1 MFPSVQINALN
12 QLSGEN
18 KEIERHALFVGV
30 GTVNPGKL
38 LALTPDSDFD
48 KVFGETDTDL
58 KKQVRAAML
67 NAGQNWFAHVYI
79 AQEDGYDF
87 VECVK
92 KANQTASFEYC
103 VNTRYLGVI
112 KQVLGNCKNAMQNY
126 LLNLVV
132 VLSSSRL
139 YKVLIM
145 INLMVKHGINMCR
158 NLPLCNKPLSP
169 STFALCLYYSA
180 MRRAY

>member
-1 MFPSVQINALN
+1 
-12 QLSGEN
+12 
-18 KEIERHALFVGV
+18 
-30 GTVNPGKL
+30 
-38 LALTPDSDFD
+38 
-48 KVFGETDTDL
+48 
-58 KKQVRAAML
+58 ML

-103 VNTRYLGVI
+103 VNTRYLGVDKASI
-112 KQVLGNCKNAMQNY
+112 GKLQECYVE
-126 LLNLVV
+126 LLAKFGRRTFL
-132 VLSSSRL
+132 SRL

-145 INLMVKHGINMCR
+145 INLMAKHGINMCR

-169 STFALCLYYSA
+169 ITFALCLYYSA
-180 MRRAY
+180 MRRAYWQGDWQIVP